1 MPPTLHVLFCEQDPA
16 RPITS
21 ATSELGIAAPW
32 QESNSSVTEFTDCV
46 CFILLP
52 ASKNPR
58 RFKLRAAHGYIGTS
72 QRWGIFWIPETVSVS
87 MSWTK
92 SRCVDN
98 KPKFWFLSLS
108 FQISAKSKSFKV
120 IQIYKILQTKNGSG
134 MVWPRK
140 IAICPEKI
148 LTFGSAN
155 SMCSLRMTIR
165 RHTEAIFR
173 NNLRTWLIYQT
184 SGNLMLEKDGKSA
197 RCGFRVSNF
206 CPFWFQTIR
215 TQGNKGGRAAAPCQ
229 ADQRCALVFS
239 TGSRVLTST
248 AWKVMICKWF
258 NDKCHDDTWYAWYV
272 MTM

>member
-108 FQISAKSKSFKV
+108 FQISAKSKSFKFTKFYKLKMDPEWFDLGRSPSARRRSWPLGLRTACARSGWPFEDTLKPSSATTSEHGWSIRLLV
-120 IQIYKILQTKNGSG
+120 IWCWKK
-134 MVWPRK
+134 M
-140 IAICPEKI
+140 EKVQGVV
-148 LTFGSAN
+148 FGSQTFAH
-155 SMCSLRMTIR
+155 SD
-165 RHTEAIFR
+165 FR
-173 NNLRTWLIYQT
+173 QSVLKETKVGELLLHAKRT
-184 SGNLMLEKDGKSA
+184 
-197 RCGFRVSNF
+197 
-206 CPFWFQTIR
+206 
-215 TQGNKGGRAAAPCQ
+215 
-229 ADQRCALVFS
+229 
-239 TGSRVLTST
+239 
-248 AWKVMICKWF
+248 
-258 NDKCHDDTWYAWYV
+258 NDAH
-272 MTM
+272 